1 MRFAIVGPA
10 YPYRGGISQYTVS
23 LCRSLEKEHQV
34 LLVTFSRLYP
44 QFLFPGRCQTD
55 LGAGAF
61 KASAERL
68 LDSIRPG
75 SWKRTAS
82 RILEFQPDAVL
93 FQWWHYF
100 FGPAYSGV
108 LRRLK
113 RDGRFPA
120 FFLCHNVHPHERLRA
135 PGSGI
140 LEKSLLEGAFKQVDG
155 FLVHSRQLGDQVLR
169 IKPSAPVRHI
179 YHPMF
184 DFYGDFESETENRSR
199 EEVRIPQLLFF
210 GNVRCYKGLR
220 VLLEALGKVGP
231 RLDFAL
237 TVAGEFYVDPEPY
250 YELAKRQGIAG
261 KITWI
266 NRYVPNEQVPALF
279 RKADVIV
286 LPYLEA
292 TQSGIVPLAY
302 QFEVPVI
309 ASRVG
314 GLPEVVQEGETGFL
328 VPAGSADLLAEKII
342 EYFSNGRK
350 WDFQKKIRCF
360 REKLSWQQ
368 VVDGLVDLTAEAR
381 EKRTVP
387 ADQAG

>member
-1 MRFAIVGPA
+1 MRFAIIGPA

-23 LCRSLEKEHQV
+23 LCNALEKENEV

-55 LGAGAF
+55 QGEGAF

-82 RILEFQPDAVL
+82 RILEYQPDAVL

-113 RDGRFPA
+113 RHGRFPV
-120 FFLCHNVHPHERLRA
+120 FFLCHNVHPHERFRA
-135 PGSGI
+135 PGSRM
-140 LEKSLLEGAFKQVDG
+140 LEKSFLEGAFRQVDG
-155 FLVHSRQLGDQVLR
+155 FLVHSQELADQVR
-169 IKPSAPVRHI
+169 KIKPAAQVRRI
-179 YHPMF
+179 YHPVF
-184 DFYGDFESETENRSR
+184 DLYKGFDTTAVEPSPEKAG
-199 EEVRIPQLLFF
+199 IPQLLFF

-220 VLLEALGKVGP
+220 VLLAALGKISASF
-231 RLDFAL
+231 DFAL
-237 TVAGEFYVDPEPY
+237 TVAGEFYVDPGPY
-250 YELAKRQGIAG
+250 YELADKHGIAER
-261 KITWI
+261 ITWI
-266 NRYVPNEQVPALF
+266 NRYIPNEQVPALF
-279 RKADVIV
+279 RKADVVV

-314 GLPEVVQEGETGFL
+314 GLPEVVHEGETGFL
-328 VPAGSADLLAEKII
+328 VPAGSADLLADKIV

-350 WDFQKKIRCF
+350 RDFQANIRCF
-360 REKLSWQQ
+360 REKLSWDQ
-368 VVDGLVDLTAEAR
+368 VIDGLVNLTADIG
-381 EKRTVP
+381 EKRKAAAEQV
-387 ADQAG
+387 G

>member
-1 MRFAIVGPA
+1 MRFAIIGPA

-23 LCRSLEKEHQV
+23 LCNSLEREHEV

-55 LGAGAF
+55 QGEGAF
-61 KASAERL
+61 RASAERL

-75 SWKRTAS
+75 SWKRTAL
-82 RILEFQPDAVL
+82 RIMEFQPDAVL

-108 LRRLK
+108 VRRLK
-113 RDGRFPA
+113 KQGQFPV
-120 FFLCHNVHPHERLRA
+120 FFLCHNVHPHERVRA
-135 PGSGI
+135 PGSGM
-140 LEKSLLEGAFKQVDG
+140 LERSLLEGAFKQVDG
-155 FLVHSRQLGDQVLR
+155 FLVHSQELHDQVQR
-169 IKPSAPVRHI
+169 IKPSALVRRI

-184 DFYGDFESETENRSR
+184 DLFRAFEAVTDAPSEEIH
-199 EEVRIPQLLFF
+199 IPQLLFF

-220 VLLEALGKVGP
+220 VLLEALGKIRA
-231 RLDFAL
+231 RLEFGL
-237 TVAGEFYVDPEPY
+237 TVAGEFYVDPAPY
-250 YELAKRQGIAG
+250 YELAERHGIAG
-261 KITWI
+261 NITWV

-279 RKADVIV
+279 RKADVVV

-328 VPAGSADLLAEKII
+328 VPPGSADLLADKIM

-350 WDFQKKIRCF
+350 LDFQAKIRCF

-368 VVDGLVDLTAEAR
+368 VVDALTGLTAEIQK
-381 EKRTVP
+381 KRKLS
-387 ADQAG
+387 AGQAEQ